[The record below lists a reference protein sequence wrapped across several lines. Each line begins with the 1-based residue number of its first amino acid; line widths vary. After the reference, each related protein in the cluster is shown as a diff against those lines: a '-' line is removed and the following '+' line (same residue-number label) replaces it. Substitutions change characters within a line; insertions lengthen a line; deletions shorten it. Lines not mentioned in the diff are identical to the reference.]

1 MNNIVLIATL
11 VNRWSHK
18 KDNYFHPMW
27 SGIIIQCAFNNL
39 LDDALRLGL
48 AVEGGCP
55 STPPCGEAPRR
66 QLGPPAWSPLKLP
79 TIIVCNLLFKQD
91 WTRIYQNMKLICR
104 IYFLIFFKARY
115 EWKYIMKTS
124 KQISFLLKRQRRGT
138 HTIGRRQQ
146 KSILN
151 GMILPEAIFIRNE
164 DRKFE

>member
-1 MNNIVLIATL
+1 MNNIVLIATI

-18 KDNYFHPMW
+18 KDNYFHPML
-27 SGIIIQCAFNNL
+27 SGIIIQCAFKNL

-79 TIIVCNLLFKQD
+79 TSIVCKFLFKTRLERDLSKHETYLQNLLF
-91 WTRIYQNMKLICR
+91 N
-104 IYFLIFFKARY
+104 IFKTRY